1 MDSLVEAKREF
12 MYKLCA
18 IMIPHMN
25 LSFYQLY
32 VDAETMCKGYQPLIQ
47 FQKLLREVP
56 NWNNNIVK
64 EKTAEITKEF
74 PMFGRMINITHVSF
88 IKIMLSV
95 RLTGERRKIRIKPL
109 VPEDFVHECYKKA
122 AQELYK
128 DPKIFMKNVN
138 EYEREADLISR
149 FSVCIKDAMDSQ
161 IPMHEILM
169 NLMSDDSDSFN
180 FDEAQPEPEAEEEP
194 AQEEPMNEQDEEP
207 MDSLANPEAS
217 DGVKN
222 IQVAHEAQ
230 LPAAPLAQ
238 APVEG
243 DLDDLFP
250 GAADSVEQRNVA
262 PGA

>member
-12 MYKLCA
+12 LYKLCMV
-18 IMIPHMN
+18 MIPHMN
-25 LSFYQLY
+25 QSFYQLY
-32 VDAETMCKGYQPLIQ
+32 VDAEVMCKGYQPLIQ

-64 EKTAEITKEF
+64 EKTTEITKEF
-74 PMFGRMINITHVSF
+74 PMYGRLINITNVSF

-109 VPEDFVHECYKKA
+109 VSEDFVHECYKKA

-138 EYEREADLISR
+138 EYEREADLTSR

-169 NLMSDDSDSFN
+169 NLMNEESESFN
-180 FDEAQPEPEAEEEP
+180 FDEAQPEPEAEEEEQQPMSDEMP
-194 AQEEPMNEQDEEP
+194 ATEEQMQE
-207 MDSLANPEAS
+207 LANPEAS
-217 DGVKN
+217 DEVRN
-222 IQVAHEAQ
+222 IPVANEPMPISQ
-230 LPAAPLAQ
+230 Q
-238 APVEG
+238 ALSPQGES
-243 DLDDLFP
+243 DDLFP

>member
-12 MYKLCA
+12 LYKLCSV
-18 IMIPHMN
+18 MIPHMN

-47 FQKLLREVP
+47 FQKLLREIP

-74 PMFGRMINITHVSF
+74 PMFGRLINITHVSF

-95 RLTGERRKIRIKPL
+95 RLTGERRKIHIKPL

-128 DPKIFMKNVN
+128 DPKIFMKNVS
-138 EYEREADLISR
+138 EYDREADLTGR

-161 IPMHEILM
+161 IPMHEILI
-169 NLMSDDSDSFN
+169 NLMNEDSESFH
-180 FDEAQPEPEAEEEP
+180 FDEADPEPEPEP
-194 AQEEPMNEQDEEP
+194 EPEMEP
-207 MDSLANPEAS
+207 EPQMTPPEIPEIPPA
-217 DGVKN
+217 DGEVKN
-222 IQVAHEAQ
+222 IPITPAVPGPAQ
-230 LPAAPLAQ
+230 P
-238 APVEG
+238 PVS
-243 DLDDLFP
+243 DDLFP
-250 GAADSVEQRNVA
+250 EA
-262 PGA
+262 PESAENKNMAPEA

>member
-12 MYKLCA
+12 LYKLCM

-64 EKTAEITKEF
+64 EKTTEITKEF
-74 PMFGRMINITHVSF
+74 PMFGRLINITHVSF

-138 EYEREADLISR
+138 EYERESDMTSR

-169 NLMSDDSDSFN
+169 NLMNDESDSFN
-180 FDEAQPEPEAEEEP
+180 FDEAQPEPEPEPEAEETMPEEEP
-194 AQEEPMNEQDEEP
+194 ATEEQMQQ
-207 MDSLANPEAS
+207 LANPEAS
-217 DGVKN
+217 DEVRN
-222 IQVAHEAQ
+222 IPVMQQAI
-230 LPAAPLAQ
+230 APQ
-238 APVEG
+238 GES
-243 DLDDLFP
+243 DDLFP
-250 GAADSVEQRNVA
+250 GAAESVEQRNVA